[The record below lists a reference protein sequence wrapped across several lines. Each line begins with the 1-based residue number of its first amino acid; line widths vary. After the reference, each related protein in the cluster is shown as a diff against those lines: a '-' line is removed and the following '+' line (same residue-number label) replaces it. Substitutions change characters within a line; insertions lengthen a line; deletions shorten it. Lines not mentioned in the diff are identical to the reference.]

1 MKLIDIM
8 TKNVEAVSVETS
20 ISAAANVMARHDIGF
35 LPVIEGDKL
44 VGTITDRDIVV
55 RGLAENLNPT
65 TTPVNEIMT
74 KCLEALS
81 PDEDVEQAAAL
92 MQEKQIRRLVLQDR
106 DGRYVGVV
114 SLGDIAQHAHDWKMS
129 GESLDK
135 ICEPVAPGP

>member
-1 MKLIDIM
+1 MKLAEIM

-20 ISAAANVMARHDIGF
+20 LSAAAQVMARHDIGF
-35 LPVIEGDKL
+35 LPVIDGDKL
-44 VGTITDRDIVV
+44 VGTITDRDMIV

-65 TTPVNEIMT
+65 TTHVDEIMT
-74 KCLEALS
+74 KCLETLS
-81 PDEDVEQAAAL
+81 PDDDVERAATL

-135 ICEPVAPGP
+135 ICEPTAVAP

>member
-8 TKNVEAVSVETS
+8 TKNVEAVSVETT

-55 RGLAENLNPT
+55 RGLAENNNPT

-74 KCLEALS
+74 KCLETLS

-135 ICEPVAPGP
+135 ICEPVATGP